1 MHATLKL
8 IPGVDENRTPAL
20 NEAALS
26 YSQLIRFVPDRQGL
40 GLPQKLGGW
49 TRFYP
54 TALNAI
60 PRALWAWEDTNSK
73 SYLAIGCQTSTSPGV
88 GAPLIVIT
96 GGSAGSLTPQIKTD
110 NVAVSVTTTTISNIV
125 TITDTGSNITAY
137 DAVFIPAHIS
147 VGGIIIF
154 GLYSCIPVGVNT
166 YQIALTDAIGN
177 PVYPTSAT
185 TGGAVAVFTST
196 SGISTVNVNLNN
208 HGYVVGNTYPV
219 LISTTVGGITL
230 YGNYTVTAVTDAN
243 NFTIQAA
250 TAATSSTS
258 ASINSGNARYVYYIS
273 YGPLPKNSGYGVN
286 GYGTGGYGSGLT
298 PTAATGTN
306 ITATDWTLDN
316 WGDTLI
322 ACPVGGPIY
331 QWSPQVN
338 LPTAQ
343 VIPQAP
349 VANDGV
355 FVAMPQRQIVA
366 WGSTFNGIQDPLLI
380 RWCDINNYT
389 VWAAQLQNQ
398 AGSYRLPKGSKIVGC
413 IQAPQQGLV
422 WTDLGLWAMQYV
434 GQPNIYQFNEIGTGC
449 GLIGRKAAAN
459 LNGVTYWMGQNQFYT
474 FSSSGVAPLV
484 CPIWDVIY
492 QQIDATNA
500 SKIRIAVNSYF
511 NEVTWYYPTTSSG
524 GEIAAYAKYNTVL
537 QQWDYGSL
545 SRTAW
550 INQSV
555 LGPPIGTDP
564 TGLIYQHETSNDADG
579 QAMTS
584 SFQTGYFTLQDGDMQ
599 TFIDQVWP
607 DFKWGDFNGVQSA
620 TLQLTFYVVDYPGQ
634 TPRVFGPYNMTQAT
648 TYLTPR
654 LRGRLVS
661 IKVQSSDVG
670 SFWRMGAMRYR
681 LMPDGKF

>member
-60 PRALWAWEDTNSK
+60 PRALWAWEDTNNN
-73 SYLAIGCQTSTSPGV
+73 SYLAVGCQTSTTPGV
-88 GAPLIVIT
+88 GAPLVVIN
-96 GGSAGSLTPQIKTD
+96 GGSAGSLTPQTKTD
-110 NVAVSVTTTTISNIV
+110 NVAVSVTTTLGSNIV
-125 TITDTGSNITAY
+125 TITDAGSNITQY

-147 VGGIIIF
+147 VGGVIIF
-154 GLYSCIPVGVNT
+154 GLYQCIPAGVNT
-166 YQIALTDAIGN
+166 YQIALTDALGN
-177 PVYPTSAT
+177 PVYPTSAV
-185 TGGAVAVFTST
+185 TGGAVASFTTT
-196 SGISTVNVNLNN
+196 SASATVSVTLNN

-219 LISTTVGGITL
+219 LISTAVGGVTL
-230 YGNYTVTAVTDAN
+230 YGNYAVTAVTSAN
-243 NFTIQAA
+243 VFTIQAA
-250 TAATSSTS
+250 TAATSNATV
-258 ASINSGNARYVYYIS
+258 SINGGSARYVYYIS
-273 YGPLPKNSGYGVN
+273 YGPLPANSGYGVN

-298 PTAATGTN
+298 PSAAVGTN

-322 ACPVGGPIY
+322 ACPVSGPIY

-338 LPTAQ
+338 LPTLQ
-343 VIPQAP
+343 VISQAP

-422 WTDLGLWAMQYV
+422 WTDLALWAMQYV
-434 GQPNIYQFNEIGTGC
+434 GQPNIYQFNELGTGC

-500 SKIRIAVNSYF
+500 NKIRIAVNSYF
-511 NEVTWYYPTTSSG
+511 NEVTWYYPTQSSG

-545 SRTAW
+545 ARTAW

-607 DFKWGDFNGVQSA
+607 DFKWGDFNGVQAA

-634 TPRVFGPYNMTQAT
+634 TPRVYGPYSMTQAT